1 MVSVKHKSIL
11 NKVYVIAM
19 LFLILGGFLFYKL
32 FSIQY
37 VQGDKYRELAN
48 RYTIK
53 KDVIKANRGSIYAD
67 DGSLLATSVPKYTIR
82 FDAVTVSKKNFFSNL
97 NPLCDS
103 LSSLL
108 GKPSSYY
115 KSKLKKARIT
125 KNRYTLITRDLGYS
139 EYVRL
144 KQFPVFNLGPYKG
157 GVIVEQRTVR
167 EHPIGEIARRTIGWK
182 GSGAGIEGAYG
193 NTYLKGVDGQRLK
206 QKIGKGQYKPINDEN
221 EKEPQ
226 NGLDVISTINVNIQ
240 DIAHHALL
248 GQLEKFEAD
257 HGTVVVME
265 TKTGEVKAIANLK
278 RNAKGKYYEQLN
290 HAVGES
296 HEPGST
302 FKLMVMVAA
311 LEAKAIDSSTVV
323 DTENGV
329 LTFFK
334 KYKVRDSR
342 LGGYGK
348 ISAARAFEVSSNT
361 GFVKI
366 IQKGFEKDPKQFVN
380 RLYNMGL
387 NNKLNLPFK
396 GEGPPFI
403 PHPNDKGWSGISLPW
418 MAYGYG
424 VSLTPLQVLTFY
436 NAIANNGEMVKP
448 RFVKEIRDF
457 KKSTPIKTFQKEVL
471 NPKICSEKTIGEVK
485 EMMKNV
491 VVRGTAKNIYTKDF
505 SMAGK
510 TGTST
515 VDYGDKTAKKQ
526 YVASFSGYFPADNP
540 KYSCIV
546 VIHKPNTKIGYYG
559 NVVAAPVFK
568 KIAKKI
574 YADTPLVDEVVINTP
589 APTSLL
595 ESYDTYYKKSRK
607 EYTTIPSVIGMNG
620 MDAISFLE
628 NLGLKVLV
636 KGNGKVYKQSL
647 SPGQK
652 IVDSKEIVLEL
663 S

>member
-1 MVSVKHKSIL
+1 MSVASKNIL
-11 NKVYVIAM
+11 NRLYVVVLVFLVIAM
-19 LFLILGGFLFYKL
+19 FIIYKL

-37 VQGDKYRELAN
+37 IQGDKYRELALE
-48 RYTIK
+48 RTVK
-53 KDVIKANRGSIYAD
+53 KDIIKANRGSIYAD
-67 DGSLLATSVPKYTIR
+67 DGSLLATSVPKYDIR
-82 FDAVTVSKKNFFSNL
+82 FDAVTVSQDNFTKNITS
-97 NPLCDS
+97 LCDS
-103 LSSLL
+103 LALMF
-108 GKPSSYY
+108 GENRSYY
-115 KSKLKKARIT
+115 KAKLKKARIH
-125 KNRYTLITRDLGYS
+125 KNRYTLIARDLGYS
-139 EYVRL
+139 DYIRI
-144 KQFPVFNLGPYKG
+144 KGFPIFNLGAYKG
-157 GVIVEQRTVR
+157 GIIVEQHTIR
-167 EHPIGEIARRTIGWK
+167 EHPIAGVARRTIGWQ

-193 NTYLKGVDGQRLK
+193 RDYLEGIDGERLK
-206 QKIGKGQYKPINDEN
+206 QKIAKGQYKPINDEN
-221 EKEPQ
+221 EIEPK
-226 NGLDVISTINVNIQ
+226 NGLDVVSTLNVNIQ

-248 GQLEKFEAD
+248 AQLEKFEAE

-265 TKTGEVKAIANLK
+265 TKTGEVKAISNLK
-278 RNAKGKYYEQLN
+278 RNSKGGYSEKLN

-311 LEAKAIDSSTVV
+311 LEDKAIDSSTVV

-329 LTFFK
+329 LTFYGK
-334 KYKVRDSR
+334 HVRDSR
-342 LGGYGK
+342 KGGYGK

-366 IQKGFEKDPKQFVN
+366 VQRGFKDNPERFVN

-387 NNKLNLPFK
+387 NEKLGLSIK
-396 GEGPPFI
+396 GEGRPLI
-403 PHPNDKGWSGISLPW
+403 PHPNDKMWSGISLPW

-424 VSLTPLQVLTFY
+424 VSLTPLQTLTFY

-457 KKSTPIKTFQKEVL
+457 KSKKPIKVFEKEIL
-471 NPKICSEKTIGEVK
+471 NPKICSDETVGKVK

-491 VVRGTAKNIYTKDF
+491 VVRGTATNIYSKDF

-510 TGTST
+510 TGTCT
-515 VDYGDKTAKKQ
+515 TDYGDKSAKKQ
-526 YVASFSGYFPADNP
+526 YIASFSGYFPADNP

-546 VIHKPNTKIGYYG
+546 VIHKPNTAIGYYG

-574 YADTPLVDEVVINTP
+574 YTDTPLVDEVDVSFSENSVLNKEYS
-589 APTSLL
+589 AYQ
-595 ESYDTYYKKSRK
+595 EKSRK
-607 EYTTIPSVIGMNG
+607 NYTTVPDVVGMSG

-628 NLGLKVLV
+628 NLGLKVRV
-636 KGNGKVYKQSL
+636 KGNGKVKKQSL
-647 SPGQK
+647 NVGEK
-652 IVDSKEIVLEL
+652 ISVAKEIILEL

>member
-1 MVSVKHKSIL
+1 MSVASKNIL
-11 NKVYVIAM
+11 NRLYVVVLVFLVIAM
-19 LFLILGGFLFYKL
+19 FIVYKL

-37 VQGDKYRELAN
+37 VHGDKYRELALQ
-48 RYTIK
+48 RTVK

-67 DGSLLATSVPKYTIR
+67 DGSLLATSVPKYDIR
-82 FDAVTVSKKNFFSNL
+82 FDAVTVSKNNFTEHL
-97 NPLCDS
+97 APLCDS
-103 LSSLL
+103 LALML
-108 GKPSSYY
+108 GKNASYY
-115 KSKLKKARIT
+115 KSKLKRARRN
-125 KNRYTLITRDLGYS
+125 KNRYTLIARNLGYS
-139 EYVRL
+139 DYI
-144 KQFPVFNLGPYKG
+144 KIKNFPIFNLGAYKG
-157 GVIVEQRTVR
+157 GIIVEQHTIR
-167 EHPIGEIARRTIGWK
+167 EHPIAEIARRTIGWQ

-193 NTYLKGVDGQRLK
+193 NEYLKGVNGERLK
-206 QKIGKGQYKPINDEN
+206 QKIAKGQYKPINDEN
-221 EKEPQ
+221 EIEPK
-226 NGLDVISTINVNIQ
+226 NGLDVVSTINVNIQ

-248 GQLEKFEAD
+248 GQLEKFEAE

-265 TKTGEVKAIANLK
+265 TKTGEVKAISNLK
-278 RNAKGKYYEQLN
+278 RNSKGKYSEQLN

-311 LEAKAIDSSTVV
+311 LEDKAIDSSSVV

-329 LTFFK
+329 LTFYGK
-334 KYKVRDSR
+334 HVRDSR
-342 LGGYGK
+342 KGGYGK

-366 IQKGFEKDPKQFVN
+366 VQKGFENDPERFVN

-387 NNKLNLPFK
+387 NEKLGLSIK
-396 GEGPPFI
+396 GEGRPMI
-403 PHPNDKGWSGISLPW
+403 PHPNDRIWSGISLPW

-424 VSLTPLQVLTFY
+424 VSLTPLQTLTFY

-457 KKSTPIKTFQKEVL
+457 KSSEPIKAFEKEIL
-471 NPKICSEKTIGEVK
+471 NPKICSDATIGKVK

-491 VVRGTAKNIYTKDF
+491 VVRGTATNIYSKDF

-510 TGTST
+510 TGTCT
-515 VDYGDKTAKKQ
+515 TDYGDKKAKKQ
-526 YVASFSGYFPADNP
+526 YISSFSGYFPADNP

-546 VIHKPNTKIGYYG
+546 VIHKPKTSIGYYG

-568 KIAKKI
+568 TIAKKI
-574 YADTPLVDEVVINTP
+574 YTDTPLVDEVDMVFSEDSALNKKYN
-589 APTSLL
+589 SYL
-595 ESYDTYYKKSRK
+595 EKSRK
-607 EYTTIPSVIGMNG
+607 EYKTVPNVVGMSG

-628 NLGLKVLV
+628 NLGMKVFV
-636 KGNGKVYKQSL
+636 KGNGKVKKQSL
-647 SPGQK
+647 NVGEK
-652 IVDSKEIVLEL
+652 ITEAKEIVLEL